1 MTCSYHL
8 QVQGTKQGCSKLIEI
23 AQVLSDAALITSSS
37 AILARREDLTAASS
51 VISKFSKVSINQMES
66 GSVRHVDA
74 IVEVTVSHMVTA
86 KELRKTAL
94 ELINVGR

>member
-8 QVQGTKQGCSKLIEI
+8 RVQWTKQVCIKLMEI
-23 AQVLSDAALITSSS
+23 AQVLSDTALITSSS

-51 VISKFSKVSINQMES
+51 IISKFSKVSINQIES

-74 IVEVTVSHMVTA
+74 IVEITVSHMVTA
-86 KELRKTAL
+86 KE
-94 ELINVGR
+94 